1 MSVKQIDKTLR
12 GLPLNDKIGCLI
24 VHLCARNVDSIAA
37 IGGLI
42 ATASIIGKNLPDEF
56 DRRLDR
62 ARSELAVLGY
72 RTRGTRPAE
81 TWILDDHEHG

>member
-56 DRRLDR
+56 DRRRCAGALR
-62 ARSELAVLGY
+62 ECATEI
-72 RTRGTRPAE
+72 E
-81 TWILDDHEHG
+81 HEHQPLLTPEH